1 MHISNTNLQ
10 GPTFSLVNI
19 LMKRVIIFQIKAST
33 EYLLKTLIKRIKTI
47 CSAMFIL
54 KTAG

>member
-1 MHISNTNLQ
+1 MHNSNMNLQ

-33 EYLLKTLIKRIKTI
+33 EYLFKTLIKRIKTI
-47 CSAMFIL
+47 RSAMFIL